1 MFIML
6 KSQLEKVSYIIGL
19 DIGRNLANQGIEVD
33 AQALVL
39 GVADSMGEADA
50 KMTEAEMQS
59 VMTAFQTEM
68 EAKTEKLQAAQSSK
82 NIDEGKAFLEIN
94 RMKEGVIVLPSGLQ
108 YREVKAG
115 AGRSPKATD
124 KVTTH
129 YRGTLLDGTVFDSS
143 YERREPATFPVNGV
157 IAGWTEALQL
167 MKEGAVWELFIPA
180 NLAYG
185 TRGAGGKIGPNA
197 TLIFTVELLNVH

>member
-1 MFIML
+1 ML

>member
-1 MFIML
+1 ML

-39 GVADSMGEADA
+39 GVADSLGDADA

-68 EAKTEKLQAAQSSK
+68 EAKQAKLQAAQSSK

-94 RMKEGVIVLPSGLQ
+94 RMKEGVVVLPSGLQ
-108 YREVKAG
+108 YREVKSG
-115 AGRSPKATD
+115 TGRSPKATD

-129 YRGTLLDGTVFDSS
+129 YRGTLLDGSVFDSS
-143 YERREPATFPVNGV
+143 YERGEPATFPVNGV

-167 MKEGAVWELFIPA
+167 MKEGAVWELFIPS

-197 TLIFTVELLNVH
+197 TLVFTVELLNVH

>member
-1 MFIML
+1 ML

-39 GVADSMGEADA
+39 GVADSMGDADA

-68 EAKTEKLQAAQSSK
+68 EAKQAKLQAAQSSK

-115 AGRSPKATD
+115 TGRSPKATD

-129 YRGTLLDGTVFDSS
+129 YRGTLLDGSVFDSS
-143 YERREPATFPVNGV
+143 YERGEPATFPVNGV

-180 NLAYG
+180 DLAYG
-185 TRGAGGKIGPNA
+185 ARGAGGKIGPNA
-197 TLIFTVELLNVH
+197 TLTFTVELLNVH

>member
-1 MFIML
+1 MF
-6 KSQLEKVSYIIGL
+6 KSQIEKVSYIIGL
-19 DIGRNLANQGIEVD
+19 DIGRNLSSQGIDVE
-33 AQALVL
+33 AQALAQGITDAVRD
-39 GVADSMGEADA
+39 ADP
-50 KMTEAEMQS
+50 KMSDSEIQA

-68 EAKTEKLQAAQSSK
+68 EAKQAQVQADASAK
-82 NIDEGKAFLEIN
+82 NTQDGRAFLEIN
-94 RMKEGVIVLPSGLQ
+94 RMKDGVVVLPSGLQ

-115 AGRSPKATD
+115 TGRSPKPSD

-129 YRGTLLDGTVFDSS
+129 YRGTLIDGTVFDSS
-143 YERREPATFPVNGV
+143 YDRGEPATFPVNGV

-167 MKEGAVWELFIPA
+167 MKEGSVWELFIPS

-197 TLIFTVELLNVH
+197 TLVFTVELLTVH